1 MMQISTKP
9 LKRVEVI
16 TVSGRVDSSTA
27 PEFERVLKNTL
38 DSGRHQIVLDLEKVD
53 YMSSAGLRALI
64 AALKTARQHS
74 GDVRIANPS
83 SRVTE
88 VLQLAGLTSLFEV
101 YPSQVEAVGS
111 F

>member
-1 MMQISTKP
+1 MQISTKP

-27 PEFERVLKNTL
+27 PEFEQALKTAL
-38 DSGRHQIVLDLEKVD
+38 DSGRYRIVLDLEHVD
-53 YMSSAGLRALI
+53 YMSSAGLRAMV
-64 AALKTARQHS
+64 AALKTARRHN
-74 GDVRIANPS
+74 GDLRIANPS

-88 VLQLAGLTSLFEV
+88 VLQLAGLTSIFEV
-101 YPSQVEAVGS
+101 YPNQVDAVGS

>member
-1 MMQISTKP
+1 MQIATKS

-27 PEFERVLKNTL
+27 PEFERVLKDTL
-38 DSGRHQIVLDLEKVD
+38 EAGRHQIVLDLEKVD
-53 YMSSAGLRALI
+53 YMSSAGLRALV
-64 AALKTARQHS
+64 AALKTARRHN
-74 GDVRIANPS
+74 GDVRLANPS
-83 SRVTE
+83 NRVSE

>member
-1 MMQISTKP
+1 MQISTKP

-27 PEFERVLKNTL
+27 PEFEQVLKNTL
-38 DSGRHQIVLDLEKVD
+38 DSGRYQIVLDLEKVD
-53 YMSSAGLRALI
+53 YMSSAGLRALV
-64 AALKTARQHS
+64 AALKTARRHS

-83 SRVTE
+83 SRVSE

>member
-1 MMQISTKP
+1 MQIATKP

-27 PEFERVLKNTL
+27 PEFERVLKETL
-38 DSGRHQIVLDLEKVD
+38 EAGRHQIVLDLEKVD
-53 YMSSAGLRALI
+53 YMSSAGLRALV
-64 AALKTARQHS
+64 AALKTARRHS
-74 GDVRIANPS
+74 GDVRLANPS
-83 SRVTE
+83 NRVSE

>member
-1 MMQISTKP
+1 MQIATKP

-27 PEFERVLKNTL
+27 PEFERVLKDTL
-38 DSGRHQIVLDLEKVD
+38 GAGRHQIVLDLEKVD
-53 YMSSAGLRALI
+53 YMSSAGLRALV
-64 AALKTARQHS
+64 AALKTARRHN
-74 GDVRIANPS
+74 GDVRLANPS
-83 SRVTE
+83 NRVSE

>member
-1 MMQISTKP
+1 MQISTKP

-16 TVSGRVDSSTA
+16 TVSGRVDSNTA
-27 PEFERVLKNTL
+27 PEFERVLKDTL
-38 DSGRHQIVLDLEKVD
+38 DAGRYQIVLDLEKVD
-53 YMSSAGLRALI
+53 YMSSAGLRALV
-64 AALKTARQHS
+64 AALKTARRQG

-83 SRVTE
+83 SRVAE

-101 YPSQVEAVGS
+101 YPGQVEAVGS